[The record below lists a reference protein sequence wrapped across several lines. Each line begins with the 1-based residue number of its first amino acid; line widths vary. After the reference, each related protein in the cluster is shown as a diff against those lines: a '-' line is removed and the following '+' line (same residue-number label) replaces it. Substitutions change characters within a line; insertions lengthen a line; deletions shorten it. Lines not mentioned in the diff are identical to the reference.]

1 MKIQRNTIRACV
13 VTGTLLVLLP
23 AVGQN
28 NAVRLASSQSIVTDP
43 GHFIGS
49 HGAVAGFFHPNR
61 KLDFLYGGQD
71 RSTLSNYSYLA
82 TNNGN
87 GTFTIAPLAIK
98 SAITPDTACDY
109 VPNFSTDLN
118 GDGVWDIWCSKNS
131 TVQYGDGNGG
141 FGPRFRLPSGAF
153 PDVLDAVAADFNGD
167 GIPDIAIITVAR
179 QLQILLGQGGRD
191 FTSVH
196 TYPLPS
202 FSGPAPAV
210 KLLAEDL
217 NGDNKYDLVVIYG
230 GANASVTPYVATS
243 DGAFTQGATTAIGA
257 FVPPVISAAGRDV
270 NHDGYGDIAV
280 ITGSGV
286 KFMFGTPAGPFVPG
300 PAIASRG
307 AGCFAGSSGTTK
319 GLSCLVLD
327 DLSGDGNVDLAITGT
342 TRGSPSTA
350 VAESYVRVY
359 MGNGQGQF
367 SSAIQYSIPSFPKV
381 LIAGDVNGTGRLDLT
396 VATETQAALTVLRN
410 VGKGRFSSA
419 ITTPAPDAHG
429 MVAADFNRDG
439 KPDIATVNTPS
450 CAAPCN
456 GAVTVAMGSGSTYFN
471 TPSRDPIGMHGAA
484 IATGD
489 LNHDGFLDL
498 VVTNATAGDNADI
511 AVLLGTA
518 TGSFL
523 PARNYTLG
531 SLSRD
536 AFLADV
542 NKDGKLDLI
551 EDGGVALGKG
561 DGTFGPL
568 TAFHAGLGFGATNY
582 LMVADFNGDGNPDV
596 AFAAPRPAGG
606 YVYGS
611 IQILLGDG
619 RGGWS
624 VGQYL
629 SLPQPITFITAG
641 IIRPGK
647 PIDLVA
653 SYKGLNSIA
662 SASEVDT
669 GVAVIP
675 GNGEGTFDEN
685 ARSAAMYGADYAY
698 QFFGPAAI
706 GDFNGDGIPDVGVS
720 DPVDGEFAVAPG
732 YGDGLFGPIAVYS
745 ATNNGSGI
753 ATADFDGNGLSDVI
767 LSSTDGLTRLYTQ
780 PVPSVSPGRLDFDV
794 GVGSSSTQSVI
805 VTNTLASAIS
815 ITAAISMKPSIFSIP
830 ESTCGASLA
839 PGASCTISVEAGWAV
854 SAPSQDLLIASNGI
868 QIIDIPL
875 TYR

>member
-1 MKIQRNTIRACV
+1 MKIQRNTIRAC
-13 VTGTLLVLLP
+13 LLAGVLLALLP
-23 AVGQN
+23 AFGQN
-28 NAVRLASSQSIVTDP
+28 NAVRLSSSQSIVTDP
-43 GHFIGS
+43 DHFIGS
-49 HGAVAGFFHPNR
+49 HGAVAGFFHRNR

-71 RSTLSNYSYLA
+71 RSRSTPSDYYYLA

-87 GTFTIAPLAIK
+87 GTFTT
-98 SAITPDTACDY
+98 TPATPCDY

-118 GDGVWDIWCSKNS
+118 GDGIWDIWCSNSS

-141 FGPRFRLPSGAF
+141 FGPSFGYPPGSF
-153 PDVLDAVAADFNGD
+153 PDALDAVAADFNGD
-167 GIPDIAIITVAR
+167 GRPDIAVITVAR
-179 QLQILLGQGGRD
+179 QLQIFLNQGGRV

-196 TYPLPS
+196 IYPLPS

-217 NGDNKYDLVVIYG
+217 NGDHKYDLVLIYG
-230 GANASVTPYVATS
+230 GANSSVTPYVATS

-300 PAIASRG
+300 PAIASPG

-319 GLSCLVLD
+319 GLACMVLA
-327 DLSGDGNVDLAITGT
+327 DLSGDGSVDLAITGT
-342 TRGSPSTA
+342 TRVSPTTA

-359 MGNGQGQF
+359 IGNGQGQF
-367 SSAIQYSIPSFPKV
+367 SSPTQYSIPSFPKV

-396 VATETQAALTVLRN
+396 VATETQVALTVLRN
-410 VGKGRFSSA
+410 LGNGRFSSA
-419 ITTPAPDAHG
+419 ITTPTPNAHG
-429 MVAADFNRDG
+429 IVAADFNRDG
-439 KPDIATVNTPS
+439 KPDIAVVNTPS

-456 GAVTVAMGSGSTYFN
+456 GAITVAMGSGSTYFN

-484 IATGD
+484 IAAGD

-498 VVTNATAGDNADI
+498 VVTNAIAGDNADI

-523 PARNYTLG
+523 PARSYTLG
-531 SLSRD
+531 SLSHD

-568 TAFHAGLGFGATNY
+568 TAFPAGLGFSATNY
-582 LMVADFNGDGNPDV
+582 FTVADFNGDGNPDV
-596 AFAAPRPAGG
+596 AFAALDQSG
-606 YVYGS
+606 VYGS
-611 IQILLGDG
+611 IQILLGNG

-624 VGQYL
+624 VGQYM
-629 SLPQPITFITAG
+629 SLNQPITFITAG
-641 IIRPGK
+641 IIRPGQ
-647 PIDLVA
+647 PIDIVF
-653 SYKGLNSIA
+653 SYKGLNGIA
-662 SASEVDT
+662 SGSEIDT
-669 GVAVIP
+669 GVTVIP
-675 GNGEGTFDEN
+675 GNGDGTFNES
-685 ARSAAMYGADYAY
+685 ARTDAIIGADYAY

-706 GDFNGDGIPDVGVS
+706 GDFNGDGKPDVGVT

-732 YGDGLFGPIAVYS
+732 YGDGTFGPSALYS
-745 ATNNGSGI
+745 AVNNASGI

-767 LSSTDGLTRLYTQ
+767 LSSTDGLTRLYAQ
-780 PVPSVSPGRLDFDV
+780 PVPSVSPGRLNFPVSV
-794 GVGSSSTQSVI
+794 GGSMQT
-805 VTNTLASAIS
+805 VTVKNTFASAIS
-815 ITAAISMKPSIFSIP
+815 ITAAISMEPSIFSIP

-839 PGASCTISVEAGWAV
+839 PGGSCTITVQAGGAG
-854 SAPSQDLLIASNGI
+854 SAPPRDLLIASNGI